1 MGKQKKAS
9 RRSATKDL
17 NDLRSVKSSLTKIT
31 HNVEFLRDSLIERPE
46 DPDSRLTK
54 IKILRQSYNRLFKE
68 KVVLEKKFGVR

>member
-31 HNVEFLRDSLIERPE
+31 RNVEFLRDSLIERPE
-46 DPDSRLTK
+46 NPLDRLAK
-54 IKILRQSYNRLFKE
+54 IARLDNCYNRLLKQQ
-68 KVVLEKKFGVR
+68 VILEKKFGI